1 MEFKMTVQEKAE
13 KIVNQFRVI
22 LMNEDTDCGNEVLCT
37 LIAKKSA
44 LLTVDEIMKVE
55 QAVKMAFWKQVK
67 KQIQLL

>member
-1 MEFKMTVQEKAE
+1 MTVQEKAE